1 LVVFGSFVLHRA
13 DYVGQEATLGACRM
27 DDMRFADIMQR
38 ERERLDREREEIVDQ
53 QKDLENKL
61 TEVDRELA
69 AIDAYEAAKT
79 GKAATPRRQQ
89 PASRKSEATIKQLS
103 VDTGARA
110 KPGTRRETILNVIG
124 ENPSGLS
131 RGEILERIGLKGNK
145 SAQKSVSNALTA
157 LIMSNRVARRDGKY
171 VIGG

>member
-1 LVVFGSFVLHRA
+1 
-13 DYVGQEATLGACRM
+13 M

-38 ERERLDREREEIVDQ
+38 ERERLNREREEIVNQ

-61 TEVDRELA
+61 TEVNHEFA

-79 GKAATPRRQQ
+79 GKVASPRRQQ
-89 PASRKSEATIKQLS
+89 STSRKSEATIKQLS

-110 KPGTRRETILNVIG
+110 KPGTRREAVLNVIG
-124 ENPSGLS
+124 ENPNGLS
-131 RGEILERIGLKGNK
+131 RGEILERIGLKGNRP
-145 SAQKSVSNALTA
+145 AQKSVSNALTA
-157 LIMSNRVARRDGKY
+157 LIKNSQVLRREGKY

>member
-1 LVVFGSFVLHRA
+1 VLGSFVLHRD
-13 DYVGQEATLGACRM
+13 DYVGQEATLGAFRM

-38 ERERLDREREEIVDQ
+38 ERDRLNREREEIVNQ
-53 QKDLENKL
+53 QKDLEIKL
-61 TEVDRELA
+61 TEINHEFA

-79 GKAATPRRQQ
+79 GKAVTPRRQ
-89 PASRKSEATIKQLS
+89 PRAPRKSGMPIKQSS
-103 VDTGARA
+103 VDTDAR
-110 KPGTRRETILNVIG
+110 PQTGTRREAILQVI
-124 ENPSGLS
+124 EKNPGGLS

-157 LIMSNRVARRDGKY
+157 LTKSNRVSRRDGKY

>member
-1 LVVFGSFVLHRA
+1 
-13 DYVGQEATLGACRM
+13 M

-38 ERERLDREREEIVDQ
+38 ERERLNREREEIVNQ

-61 TEVDRELA
+61 TEINHEFA

-79 GKAATPRRQQ
+79 GKAATPSRQH
-89 PASRKSEATIKQLS
+89 PCSRKSGAPTTQLS
-103 VDTGARA
+103 VDTGAG
-110 KPGTRRETILNVIG
+110 PQTGTRREAILKVIE

-145 SAQKSVSNALTA
+145 PAQKSVSNALTA
-157 LIMSNRVARRDGKY
+157 LIKNSRVSRREGKY
-171 VIGG
+171 MMDG

>member
-1 LVVFGSFVLHRA
+1 
-13 DYVGQEATLGACRM
+13 M

-38 ERERLDREREEIVDQ
+38 ERERLNREREEILNQ

-61 TEVDRELA
+61 TEINREFA

-79 GKAATPRRQQ
+79 GKAATPSRQ
-89 PASRKSEATIKQLS
+89 PRAPRKSGMPIKQLS
-103 VDTGARA
+103 VDTGAR
-110 KPGTRRETILNVIG
+110 PQTGTRREAILKVIE

-157 LIMSNRVARRDGKY
+157 LTKNSQVLRREGKY